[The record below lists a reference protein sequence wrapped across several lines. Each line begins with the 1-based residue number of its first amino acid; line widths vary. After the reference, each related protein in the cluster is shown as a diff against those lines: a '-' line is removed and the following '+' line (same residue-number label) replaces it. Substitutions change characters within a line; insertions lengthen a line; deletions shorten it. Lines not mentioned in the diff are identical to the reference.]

1 MRIKKST
8 YFEPLWLR
16 MSTNT
21 IILVRE
27 IFGSQHPGLCMCAI
41 NDERLTL
48 HTYNLY

>member
-27 IFGSQHPGLCMCAI
+27 IFDLNTYLSTLACACV
-41 NDERLTL
+41 L
-48 HTYNLY
+48 